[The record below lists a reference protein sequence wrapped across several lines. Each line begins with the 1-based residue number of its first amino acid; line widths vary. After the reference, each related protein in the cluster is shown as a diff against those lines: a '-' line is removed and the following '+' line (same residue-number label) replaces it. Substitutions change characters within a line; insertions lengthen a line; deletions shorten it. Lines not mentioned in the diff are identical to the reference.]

1 MFTKS
6 VIAFVVSILIY
17 TFIGTSYNVDE
28 IKKRA
33 PEEIKN
39 RGWEIMRYE
48 GYQYSS
54 WGRDGGKV
62 WYHVRNTDNKNIQY
76 RISISLWNNE
86 LQFYYGEPEKLN
98 RFSVDLES
106 K

>member
-1 MFTKS
+1 MFFKS
-6 VIAFVVSILIY
+6 VIAFVVLVLMY

-28 IKKRA
+28 IKTRA
-33 PEEIKN
+33 PEEIKK

-62 WYHVRNTDNKNIQY
+62 WYHVRNTENKDIQY
-76 RISISLWNNE
+76 RVSISLWNNE

-98 RFSVDLES
+98 RVSVDLQS